1 MSSAAVRGSEGAANL
16 TELCDWLGGEDNRSE
31 PRVTERL
38 DAAGCLF
45 FSLLPS
51 RDAVPALILLLCAL
65 AAFSIAINGLTL
77 YGLERSDDHS
87 WERRA
92 ALFKNLVLT
101 DLIQTITFAPSVIHA
116 LVRRRTM
123 AFNTWCYVQY
133 FVGTVGVF
141 SSLVTI
147 TFMALERYVFVCHAI
162 HYLVLLTPVRL
173 RAAVSLVWVYSLSVG
188 SVNLV
193 LLGTGEA
200 QEDEEAT
207 RGLLCEPDMMEQHMG
222 FPRAAALFRKVLGPL
237 TLMMCLLVYAFS
249 YLRMYQDATK
259 ATIPFNAVNTAARR
273 TVLFYLGM
281 LFVQLLPLL
290 VKVLSDAVWE
300 VEDSAV
306 MMPRYSRSD
315 GWKGASAAAALH
327 VSLVIS
333 VMVPP
338 CVNPLVFG
346 MRNKETRRALLG
358 PLRWWTEWMRRER
371 E

>member
-1 MSSAAVRGSEGAANL
+1 MSSAAVRGAEGAANL
-16 TELCDWLGGEDNRSE
+16 TRLYGWLGGENNRSE
-31 PRVTERL
+31 PCVTERL

-45 FSLLPS
+45 ISLLS
-51 RDAVPALILLLCAL
+51 SGDAVLALILLLCAL
-65 AAFSIAINGLTL
+65 TAFSLAINGLTL
-77 YGLERSDDHS
+77 YGLERSEDHS

-92 ALFKNLVLT
+92 ALLKNLVLT

-123 AFNTWCYVQY
+123 AFNAWCYVQY

-141 SSLVTI
+141 SSLGTI

-188 SVNLV
+188 SINLM
-193 LLGTGEA
+193 LLATGEE

-237 TLMMCLLVYAFS
+237 TLMTCLLVYAVS
-249 YLRMYQDATK
+249 YLRMYQDATN
-259 ATIPFNAVNTAARR
+259 ATIPFNAVNTAARK

-300 VEDSAV
+300 VEDY
-306 MMPRYSRSD
+306 YSRSD
-315 GWKGASAAAALH
+315 GRKGRPPHSPAAAALH
-327 VSLVIS
+327 VCLVIS
-333 VMVPP
+333 LMVPP
-338 CVNPLVFG
+338 CVNPLVYG

-358 PLRWWTEWMRRER
+358 PLRWWTEWMRGER